1 MGTNLRSI
9 VGTFGRTSNA
19 LRPAAATNLDWSRN
33 VGSAVGIR
41 CDEENRIWLAR
52 PVSEDRQGRTT
63 ILIVLADP
71 NPSGIPGSDIYQPLP
86 HW

>member
-1 MGTNLRSI
+1 ME
-9 VGTFGRTSNA
+9 V
-19 LRPAAATNLDWSRN
+19 D
-33 VGSAVGIR
+33 SAVGIR

-52 PVSEDRQGRTT
+52 PVSEDRQGQAT